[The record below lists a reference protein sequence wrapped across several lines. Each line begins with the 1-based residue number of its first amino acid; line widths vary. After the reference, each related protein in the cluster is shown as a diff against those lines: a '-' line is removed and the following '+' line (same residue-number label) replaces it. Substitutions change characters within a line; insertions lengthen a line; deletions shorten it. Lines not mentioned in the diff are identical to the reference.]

1 MNTKHLRPTVLLM
14 ACLLIFGLAA
24 RPAAAKD
31 KLVWAVGSKIPTMDI
46 YGTTSLNLTNI
57 YYMVSD
63 ALLDRDLDT
72 LELKP
77 NLVTEWER
85 LDDTTWEFTL
95 RKGVTFHNG
104 NPLTA
109 EDIRYTIMDR
119 ILNPELKS
127 RQAPGFKFIKEV
139 KVLDKHTF
147 QIITK
152 GPYPL
157 TDDRLNT
164 FFPYD
169 KEWCESVG
177 EETIAEKPMG
187 TGPYTF
193 VQWDRGS
200 RVVLTANPEY
210 WNAELPKIKD
220 VVVRIIPEQST
231 RIAELLNGGVDLISK
246 LDPDK
251 CAMVEKNAGTKVL
264 ETPSHRITFWQFDS
278 MGRAGETPFTDKRVR
293 QAVCHA
299 IDREKIIEV
308 MFQGHSKLLNTCLS
322 PFDFGYNPDMTWYEY
337 DPDKAKALLAE
348 AGYPDGF
355 EADILFYYPI
365 SKQFNEAAMGYL
377 KKVGITLNFK
387 NYVGNVGQAIK
398 VRDGGKCKDIG
409 NFGWASYMLLDADG
423 LLPFWF
429 GTGSKKNYSGDEKL
443 GAWIEE
449 ARYSFDQDKRKKLYY
464 QVQDRVKEQVYW
476 MPVNVI
482 NSIYGANEDLTLT
495 LPVNETLMLK
505 IAEFK

>member
-1 MNTKHLRPTVLLM
+1 MNTKNFMRTALL
-14 ACLLIFGLAA
+14 AVCLLIFGLSAK
-24 RPAAAKD
+24 PAVAKD
-31 KLVWAVGSKIPTMDI
+31 KLIWAVDSKIPTMDI
-46 YGTTSLNLTNI
+46 YDTTSLNLTNI

-63 ALLDRDLDT
+63 ALLERDLDT

-77 NLVTEWER
+77 NLVTEWQR
-85 LDDTTWEFTL
+85 LDDTTWEFRL
-95 RKGVTFHNG
+95 RKGVKFHNG

-109 EDIRYTIMDR
+109 EDVRYTLMDR

-127 RQAPGFKFIKEV
+127 RQAPGFKFIEDV
-139 KVLDKHTF
+139 DVIDEHTF
-147 QIITK
+147 HIITK

-157 TDDRLNT
+157 TAKRLHT

-193 VQWDRGS
+193 VKWDRGS
-200 RVVLTANPEY
+200 TVVLTANPDY
-210 WNAELPKIKD
+210 WKEGLPKIKD
-220 VVVRIIPEQST
+220 VVIRVIPEQST
-231 RIAELLNGGVDLISK
+231 RIAELLNGGVDLVSK

-251 CAMVEKNAGTKVL
+251 CAMVEKNKGTKVL

-278 MGRAGETPFTDKRVR
+278 TGRAGDTPFTDRRVR

-299 IDREKIIEV
+299 IDRQKIIDV

-322 PFDFGYNPDMTWYEY
+322 PFDFGYNPDITWYEY
-337 DPDKAKALLAE
+337 DPEKARSLLAE
-348 AGYPDGF
+348 AGYADGF
-355 EADILFYYPI
+355 EADVMFYYPV
-365 SKQFNEAAMGYL
+365 SRQFNEAAMGYL
-377 KKVGITLNFK
+377 EKVGISLKFK
-387 NYVGNVGQAIK
+387 NYVGNIGQAIK
-398 VRDGGKCKDIG
+398 VRDGGKSKDIG
-409 NFGWASYMLLDADG
+409 HFGWASYMLLDADG

-429 GTGSKKNYSGDEKL
+429 GEGSKKNYSNDPKL
-443 GAWIEE
+443 AAWVEE
-449 ARYSFDQDKRKKLYY
+449 ARYSFDSERRLEIYKK
-464 QVQDRVKEQVYW
+464 VQNRVKEQVYW

-482 NSIYGANEDLTLT
+482 NSIFGANEALSLT

-505 IAEFK
+505 FAEFK